1 MSTLLERVGDTLVR
15 GGLLPPGARVLVA
28 LSGGSDSVALLHVLV
43 ALAPSQGFAVAGVA
57 HLNHELRGADSDE
70 DEMFCRRLAEQSG
83 LPAAV
88 ERIDVGS
95 QARAH
100 RVSVEVAARRVRY
113 RFLERAAGRLDADT
127 IATGHTRDDQAETFL
142 LRLLRG
148 AGATGLAG
156 IPPRRGMIVR
166 PILGERRADLRAF
179 LTERGIPFREDA
191 TNADT
196 TIPRNWV
203 RHELLPL
210 LATRLGGDVAGV
222 LAREASILRHDAYL
236 LDEVADEAARRVLN
250 VLEPSGVAFR
260 LEEMVSLPQALARRV
275 IRRALARVSPAFQG
289 ADHVDRVLALIEGHA
304 DAPFDLPGARVE
316 RNGENVVLCS
326 REGRGFRPPVAFR
339 YELPVPGRV
348 PIPEAERVIE
358 CEALPVGAAQVVHDQ
373 QVSLGE
379 DAGVVD
385 AVVATDGL
393 WVRSR
398 RPGDTFRPL
407 GLGRRK
413 KLQDVFVDRKVPRD
427 RRDLVPLVVDARD
440 RVVWVAGVGPSDDA
454 RVTPAT
460 QSVVTLRVSRMGDLG

>member
-1 MSTLLERVGDTLVR
+1 MSTLPARVGETLAR

-28 LSGGSDSVALLHVLV
+28 LSGGSDSVALLHLLV
-43 ALAPSQGFAVAGVA
+43 ALAPAQGFTVAGVA
-57 HLNHELRGADSDE
+57 HLNHELRGIDSDD
-70 DEMFCRRLAEQSG
+70 DELFCRRLADELG
-83 LPAAV
+83 LPATV
-88 ERIDVGS
+88 ERVDVGS

-113 RFLERAAGRLDADT
+113 RFLERAAAGLDADT

-166 PILGERRADLRAF
+166 PILGERRDDLRAF
-179 LTERGIPFREDA
+179 LRERGLPFREDA

-203 RHELLPL
+203 RHELLPM
-210 LATRLGGDVAGV
+210 LAARLGGDITGV
-222 LAREASILRHDAYL
+222 LAREASVLRHDAFL
-236 LDEVADEAARRVLN
+236 LDEIGDETARRVLMAAG
-250 VLEPSGVAFR
+250 PRAVAFG
-260 LEEMVSLPQALARRV
+260 LAEMASLPQALARRV

-289 ADHVDRVLALIEGHA
+289 ADHVDRILALVDGHA

-339 YELPVPGRV
+339 YELPLPGRV
-348 PIPEAERVIE
+348 PIPEAARVIK
-358 CEALPVGAAQVVHDQ
+358 CETLPVVSVQIVHDQ
-373 QVSLGE
+373 QVSVGLG
-379 DAGVVD
+379 AGVVD
-385 AVVATDGL
+385 AAAAAEGL

-407 GLGRRK
+407 GLGG
-413 KLQDVFVDRKVPRD
+413 
-427 RRDLVPLVVDARD
+427 ARSC
-440 RVVWVAGVGPSDDA
+440 RTCSSTERCHATTGTWCRSSSM
-454 RVTPAT
+454 PAT
-460 QSVVTLRVSRMGDLG
+460 GSCGLPGSARATTRA